1 MRKITEKIKSSTLG
15 VPVERK
21 QYCQVQKETPPG
33 NLFPLLHEKYG
44 RMQNFASKKRR
55 HKGISYYFWEI
66 QSCHFL

>member
-1 MRKITEKIKSSTLG
+1 MRKITEKIKISTLG

-44 RMQNFASKKRR
+44 RMQNFASKKGLSGNR
-55 HKGISYYFWEI
+55 
-66 QSCHFL
+66 